1 MKSRIAPQIFPG
13 GQALGIL
20 AAALISLSSAA
31 HAANRS
37 HDYRFEVLN
46 QPVAVSA
53 HSEFNV
59 KLTKTSTGQPVE
71 NAKIT
76 RSRLE
81 MTMAHSAHKGTMPMT
96 TKMGGEVQV
105 VGTPSPGVYRF
116 MGDVSMPGT
125 WKLDIVAAIPGEAQ
139 PVEGK
144 ATFQAGQ

>member
-1 MKSRIAPQIFPG
+1 MQLRESSRHLPARF
-13 GQALGIL
+13 ALGML
-20 AAALISLSSAA
+20 AAILISFSYAA
-31 HAANRS
+31 HAVDRS
-37 HDYRFEVLN
+37 QDYRLEVVD

-59 KLTKTSTGQPVE
+59 KLTKTATGQPVE

-81 MTMAHSAHKGTMPMT
+81 MTMAHSAHKGPMPMS

-144 ATFQAGQ
+144 ATFKAGQ